1 MQSDEPHS
9 AQCVSP
15 LFSHHDWAFCSF
27 APHQGQHTK
36 PTFFQLFI
44 NWNSLNFIYFGHI
57 INNKPKVLSKTNM
70 STEVT
75 EDERLI
81 SEAASYYRCRDFKQ
95 CSLIM
100 EKLKIGRLNDTK
112 INMNNSLLNYVH
124 KSSYSASEQYI
135 RELKQIAT
143 VEGVNLDDY
152 DDKTCALGRRSSDRL
167 DEVCN
172 SKDVLS
178 NNNNIAPQ
186 FVSRSS
192 IAINLLYNYAVVLFY
207 QRHYTQVERLLA
219 TCLDIS
225 TNSESADNNNNKVT
239 VPKGV
244 PLTSQSPSCIDQPT
258 ASLIQTMDLTP
269 STDIDLCRRIILL
282 WLEVSLRLF
291 QAERVFELCDYW
303 ILCLNSL
310 SVACGS
316 ANTPVNTYSS
326 LEQANPNSHHLNN
339 NNNNDNNNN
348 TILSVL
354 AGIKK
359 PIQLYYI
366 KACLLTGR
374 LNDAENELNSFMSED
389 DSLLKS
395 EENSSKN
402 DCTPLPSDDNAGDRK
417 SEKSSQSNSQDNNN
431 SNNNHCSTVQWST
444 GNAVYFLQAQ
454 LAYLKGCYSDAVKL
468 LSSIPPP
475 SYNSPVMND
484 WESIILKNNLALL
497 YHRTGRFTSS
507 VIHLRN
513 ALKQVDKTLDTATQ
527 SVNNDLRCMLNH
539 QNGCFSIGEYSEL
552 LNQIPLHV
560 SSVIE
565 HYELV
570 YNYGIQ
576 LLFTQ
581 RPLDAFSTLS
591 QLVRIYPRNPRLWF
605 RLAECCIK
613 LHCPHNLSLWK
624 VESRK
629 RCVVESVGC
638 GSFRK
643 LMLASVNPE
652 TVNPKVDEA
661 LLSSPSL
668 EFASLALRNAL
679 LLLPTPP
686 VKLITNVSSNKDT
699 ITSSYTD
706 LVKWSNKQFV
716 PTYPSPTPLWGIGL
730 LHFLSALHV
739 NICYVA
745 LCLNQP
751 IEVIHS
757 ASQMLNFIPQN
768 ENNPIGSVKCGTY
781 GTNFGAIAPKAH
793 SYLCRLYYAEALT
806 YLDRIDEAT
815 SLLHISSDNE
825 YDSIARCLNGVCFET
840 PFLFPSIDE
849 SVNNDTDVCNQFSQ
863 SMLVNSHSK
872 QSVTRPIDFPANPVQ
887 SSALLAYNL
896 AVLLAIQKQYRLS
909 KQYLDMSLSGLLIS
923 ANQLDGRKW
932 YTDLAEELSALN
944 NYKLLPTSV
953 LLLCIYLEIGLG
965 HRKQAAEL
973 IREHFGHTALAGRL
987 NPPVGLST
995 RNNNSDGDD
1004 ADAGAAHEGGTSD
1017 TDPSSII
1024 GKSIPTTLIELQQ
1037 LIKGQQQHHLHPHR
1051 QQQQQQQQHKNVT
1064 SSSSSNTISQTR
1076 QPPPLAPPMSQF
1088 QQMNNRSNNLWTPC
1102 SQFRQSQAQQ
1112 NQPVYYSPLLQTQ
1125 PALLPPQQTQST
1137 TLANYEYA
1145 ASRWDHPPPPAPPST
1160 TTGLITANNE
1170 NDWPPL

>member
-1 MQSDEPHS
+1 
-9 AQCVSP
+9 
-15 LFSHHDWAFCSF
+15 
-27 APHQGQHTK
+27 
-36 PTFFQLFI
+36 
-44 NWNSLNFIYFGHI
+44 
-57 INNKPKVLSKTNM
+57 M

-152 DDKTCALGRRSSDRL
+152 DDKTGSLGRRSSDRL

-178 NNNNIAPQ
+178 SQIAPQ

-192 IAINLLYNYAVVLFY
+192 IAINLLYNYSVVLFY
-207 QRHYTQVERLLA
+207 QRQYTQVERLLA

-239 VPKGV
+239 IAKGV
-244 PLTSQSPSCIDQPT
+244 PLASQSPSCIDQPT

-269 STDIDLCRRIILL
+269 STDLDLCRRIILL

-310 SVACGS
+310 SVTCES
-316 ANTPVNTYSS
+316 ANNTPVNTCSS
-326 LEQANPNSHHLNN
+326 LEQPNPNSRHLN
-339 NNNNDNNNN
+339 NNNN

-354 AGIKK
+354 LGIKK

-374 LNDAENELNSFMSED
+374 LNDAENELNCFMSED
-389 DSLLKS
+389 DVPIVKS
-395 EENSSKN
+395 EENPPKN
-402 DCTPLPSDDNAGDRK
+402 EFTPLPGDDNNAGDRK
-417 SEKSSQSNSQDNNN
+417 SETASQSNPKDD
-431 SNNNHCSTVQWST
+431 NNNHCSTVDWST

-454 LAYLKGCYSDAVKL
+454 LAYLKGCYSDAVKS

-475 SYNSPVMND
+475 SYNSSVMND

-527 SVNNDLRCMLNH
+527 SVNTDLRCMLNH

-560 SSVIE
+560 SSLIE

-576 LLFTQ
+576 LLCTQ

-624 VESRK
+624 LESRK

-638 GSFRK
+638 GVFRK

-679 LLLPTPP
+679 LLLPIPP
-686 VKLITNVSSNKDT
+686 VKLITNASSSKNT
-699 ITSSYTD
+699 ITSSYIAD

-739 NICYVA
+739 NISYVA

-751 IEVIHS
+751 IEAIHS
-757 ASQMLNFIPQN
+757 ASQMLSFIPQN
-768 ENNPIGSVKCGTY
+768 ENSPVGSVKCGTY
-781 GTNFGAIAPKAH
+781 GTNLGAIAPKAH
-793 SYLCRLYYAEALT
+793 SYLCRIYYAEALT

-825 YDSIARCLNGVCFET
+825 FNSIARCLNGVCFET
-840 PFLFPSIDE
+840 PFLFPNIDE
-849 SVNNDTDVCNQFSQ
+849 SVNNITEVCNQFSQ
-863 SMLVNSHSK
+863 STLMMNTHSK
-872 QSVTRPIDFPANPVQ
+872 QSVTRPIDFPANPY
-887 SSALLAYNL
+887 SLL
-896 AVLLAIQKQYRLS
+896 
-909 KQYLDMSLSGLLIS
+909 
-923 ANQLDGRKW
+923 
-932 YTDLAEELSALN
+932 
-944 NYKLLPTSV
+944 
-953 LLLCIYLEIGLG
+953 
-965 HRKQAAEL
+965 H
-973 IREHFGHTALAGRL
+973 
-987 NPPVGLST
+987 
-995 RNNNSDGDD
+995 
-1004 ADAGAAHEGGTSD
+1004 
-1017 TDPSSII
+1017 
-1024 GKSIPTTLIELQQ
+1024 
-1037 LIKGQQQHHLHPHR
+1037 
-1051 QQQQQQQQHKNVT
+1051 
-1064 SSSSSNTISQTR
+1064 
-1076 QPPPLAPPMSQF
+1076 
-1088 QQMNNRSNNLWTPC
+1088 
-1102 SQFRQSQAQQ
+1102 
-1112 NQPVYYSPLLQTQ
+1112 YSPIILQFYW
-1125 PALLPPQQTQST
+1125 LFK
-1137 TLANYEYA
+1137 
-1145 ASRWDHPPPPAPPST
+1145 
-1160 TTGLITANNE
+1160 NNTVYQ
-1170 NDWPPL
+1170 NNI